1 MDQVIVIEVANAEVG
16 RDSQKN
22 MANAHQEHREEET
35 EKGKKTFIF
44 HFVDK
49 TMVLSTRGTPDHQE
63 MIVTEEAL
71 QTGSLVVTDE
81 VAVMTVEVAVVV
93 TKEVMAD
100 VEVTAEADVAVVVT
114 AGIDSLRTKK
124 RPQRCSTSS

>member
-71 QTGSLVVTDE
+71 QTGSLAVIEE
-81 VAVMTVEVAVVV
+81 VAVMTVEVVVAV

-100 VEVTAEADVAVVVT
+100 VEVTVEADVAVVVT